1 MNIAHAIDK
10 AIFSRYFQI
19 VLERTDQY
27 YQKGEIKSGNDSPE
41 RVKIQMDK
49 ISEGMSLFKFIS
61 NTRRDLPDVISTLKY
76 LKKVAKEFDKVNTET
91 RVATDRTFWNDF
103 EKLAKSFGVGTIGYT
118 HIEPKYIFKGFSVFY
133 QSVIILGMEMKFEKI
148 QKSPQR
154 EAGEEAMR
162 IYSELG
168 KANYELAKYMR
179 EQGVNAQSIHPFLGP
194 ALYPV
199 LARKAGMGE
208 IGANGLLITPQFG
221 PCQRLAIITYDG
233 DLPEKEKT
241 INRQAQVSDYCKKC
255 GQCVHGC
262 PQGAILER
270 PIVTERSVT
279 HIDNKKCM
287 PYFYKTYGCSICIK
301 VCPLI
306 QGGWEKI
313 GSSNGKG
320 KCI

>member
-1 MNIAHAIDK
+1 MQLIKLFFQDISKLFQKELINIIKKERSSQEMIAQKELRFRWIK
-10 AIFSRYFQI
+10 FQ
-19 VLERTDQY
+19 
-27 YQKGEIKSGNDSPE
+27 
-41 RVKIQMDK
+41 RVC
-49 ISEGMSLFKFIS
+49 LYLNLIS

-76 LKKVAKEFDKVNTET
+76 LKKVAKGFDKVNTET

-208 IGANGLLITPQFG
+208 IGANGLLITPQFMRSPARSEVSG
-221 PCQRLAIITYDG
+221 LMEQR
-233 DLPEKEKT
+233 
-241 INRQAQVSDYCKKC
+241 
-255 GQCVHGC
+255 
-262 PQGAILER
+262 
-270 PIVTERSVT
+270 
-279 HIDNKKCM
+279 
-287 PYFYKTYGCSICIK
+287 
-301 VCPLI
+301 
-306 QGGWEKI
+306 
-313 GSSNGKG
+313 
-320 KCI
+320 

>member
-148 QKSPQR
+148 QKSP
-154 EAGEEAMR
+154 
-162 IYSELG
+162 
-168 KANYELAKYMR
+168 
-179 EQGVNAQSIHPFLGP
+179 
-194 ALYPV
+194 
-199 LARKAGMGE
+199 
-208 IGANGLLITPQFG
+208 
-221 PCQRLAIITYDG
+221 
-233 DLPEKEKT
+233 
-241 INRQAQVSDYCKKC
+241 
-255 GQCVHGC
+255 
-262 PQGAILER
+262 
-270 PIVTERSVT
+270 
-279 HIDNKKCM
+279 
-287 PYFYKTYGCSICIK
+287 
-301 VCPLI
+301 
-306 QGGWEKI
+306 
-313 GSSNGKG
+313 
-320 KCI
+320 